1 MCHLSLLDRVSSSCL
16 GKWIK
21 DSLSGSRDSVVSIF
35 LRGNEMKTITGC
47 SYILLFVT
55 FIKMTI
61 TNTETLITKMKTFMI
76 KTKTVM
82 TKIEM
87 IMTKIKT
94 RSMGNYM

>member
-1 MCHLSLLDRVSSSCL
+1 
-16 GKWIK
+16 
-21 DSLSGSRDSVVSIF
+21 
-35 LRGNEMKTITGC
+35 MKTITGC

-55 FIKMTI
+55 LIKMTL
-61 TNTETLITKMKTFMI
+61 TNTETLVMKMKSSMT

>member
-1 MCHLSLLDRVSSSCL
+1 MPPLSVGRFSSSCL

-47 SYILLFVT
+47 SYILFFVT
-55 FIKMTI
+55 FIKITI
-61 TNTETLITKMKTFMI
+61 TNTETLITKMKT

-82 TKIEM
+82 TKIEK
-87 IMTKIKT
+87 IMPKIKHAL
-94 RSMGNYM
+94 